1 MAKEKDNVKTVF
13 NTTLCDIKNNIN
25 IKNRTCSDNITK
37 IKYILD
43 KNWQVS

>member
-1 MAKEKDNVKTVF
+1 MNREKENVKTVF
-13 NTTLCDIKNNIN
+13 NTTYNT
-25 IKNRTCSDNITK
+25 TCSDNITN